1 MSRFDPFALIDLPYR
16 VINNHSLDATVLI
29 PKNTCGNPLDKKEC
43 PVMVRFHG
51 GGFIVGHRNY
61 EPWFAQWF
69 LDLAYAHGAIIISP
83 DYRLLPESNGADIL
97 SDLEHFWQW
106 IQKDLLDIAEKQRWG
121 VVPDLSRVLC
131 CGESSGGC
139 LAVYS
144 ALGLPS
150 ILSQNSVQRNNA
162 QKGEAETITIKA
174 VIPISAPLD
183 PNVPELKI
191 PRPRKFMGTKA
202 PPPRQAEALIRK
214 YIKNM
219 RPGAIRTGQD
229 PTLDMWELL
238 LCILQQCYLPR
249 LFKGNG
255 DKDMFGM
262 LIAMLEKTEDK
273 TANAMIPTWIIHG
286 TQDTLVFPFPLPI
299 WLHVINVKVQ
309 RVQIPHVCS
318 TSFVQRLKEVAPTTP
333 VRIDLQ
339 PGDHLFDVEMTMDE
353 RWIAEG
359 RKLFL
364 EKYWP

>member
-1 MSRFDPFALIDLPYR
+1 MSRFDQFVLIDLPYR
-16 VINNHSLDATVLI
+16 VINDHSLEATVLI
-29 PKNTCGNPLDKKEC
+29 PNNLYDRSPHKEC

-69 LDLAYAHGAIIISP
+69 LDVAYAHGAIIISP
-83 DYRLLPESNGADIL
+83 DYRLLPESNGADIM
-97 SDLEHFWQW
+97 SDMEHFWQW
-106 IQKDLLDIAEKQRWG
+106 IRRDLSDIAEEQHWG

-144 ALGLPS
+144 ALGLSS
-150 ILSQNSVQRNNA
+150 ILSGDPMLRANA
-162 QKGEAETITIKA
+162 RTGEVETITIKA
-174 VIPISAPLD
+174 MISISAPLD

-229 PTLDMWELL
+229 PTIDMWELL

-255 DKDMFGM
+255 GKDMYGM
-262 LIAMLEKTEDK
+262 LMEMLKKEEGKAD
-273 TANAMIPTWIIHG
+273 AMIPTWIIHG
-286 TQDTLVFPFPLPI
+286 TEDTL
-299 WLHVINVKVQ
+299 
-309 RVQIPHVCS
+309 IPHVCS
-318 TSFVQRLKEVAPTTP
+318 TGFVQRLKENSPTTP
-333 VRIDLQ
+333 VRVDLQ
-339 PGDHLFDVEMTMDE
+339 PGDHLFDVEMTMNE
-353 RWIAEG
+353 GWIAEG